1 MIMAGWTAMLLDVR
15 GTFMNGRTRHVEVKQ
30 FFLRELKEAGLIICE
45 WCSGTEMSSDIFTK
59 NSTGVL
65 FEKHIPKFVGCDA
78 YMEDVNAVME
88 TGTHQRRV
96 SEIGCE
102 SRPESRKIKYDTE
115 DDGRSSVI
123 EEDGMTQVAAVDF
136 PRDEG

>member
-65 FEKHIPKFVGCDA
+65 FEKHIPKFV
-78 YMEDVNAVME
+78 
-88 TGTHQRRV
+88 
-96 SEIGCE
+96 
-102 SRPESRKIKYDTE
+102 
-115 DDGRSSVI
+115 
-123 EEDGMTQVAAVDF
+123 
-136 PRDEG
+136 